1 MPSEPVYAIPCGDI
15 NQYQYWGEAFLD
27 ALSKGKLIKFLML
40 ILEIQSNVQNVF
52 FNHCQSVATLSH
64 HKMIPVIHKLT
75 KPMYLYVYE
84 CSSPRA
90 QTSNA

>member
-40 ILEIQSNVQNVF
+40 ILEIQSNVQNDF
-52 FNHCQSVATLSH
+52 LIIANQWRHCL
-64 HKMIPVIHKLT
+64 II
-75 KPMYLYVYE
+75 
-84 CSSPRA
+84 R
-90 QTSNA
+90 